1 MPNANQETSVRR
13 LIILVMALFFA
24 FGFCTVLVDT
34 LIPKLKALFAL
45 SYAEVMLTQFCFFGA
60 YFVVSIPAARLL
72 TRVGYLQSVTAGL
85 VIMAVG
91 CLLFTPAASAGV
103 YPGFLAALFL
113 LAAGVTIV
121 QVAANPLA
129 TSVGDPARAHSRLTL
144 AQAFNS
150 LATTVGPIFGATFIL
165 SGTLA
170 APDPAVLSAAQL
182 AAIRQQEA
190 SVVQAPFMFI
200 AGGLLLLAVVCWL
213 LRHWA
218 PDVHP
223 EQAGSNADAGLWRRP
238 RLAMGALSIFVYVGA
253 EVSIGSMMVN
263 YLMQPGT
270 LAASPK
276 LAGTLVSVYWGLAMV
291 GRFAGSSIL
300 RRANPGVV
308 LTVCAAGAAT
318 LAIVSGMSAG
328 ALAAGTLLAVGL
340 CNSIMFPTIF
350 ALAVEGLTPAQAP
363 KASGLLCLAIV
374 GGAIVPVLT
383 GLVADR
389 AGLGLALLVPV
400 ACYVWIG
407 TFGQLSRQRLTL
419 ATDAPA
425 TQAPA

>member
-1 MPNANQETSVRR
+1 
-13 LIILVMALFFA
+13 
-24 FGFCTVLVDT
+24 
-34 LIPKLKALFAL
+34 
-45 SYAEVMLTQFCFFGA
+45 
-60 YFVVSIPAARLL
+60 
-72 TRVGYLQSVTAGL
+72 
-85 VIMAVG
+85 
-91 CLLFTPAASAGV
+91 
-103 YPGFLAALFL
+103 
-113 LAAGVTIV
+113 
-121 QVAANPLA
+121 
-129 TSVGDPARAHSRLTL
+129 
-144 AQAFNS
+144 
-150 LATTVGPIFGATFIL
+150 
-165 SGTLA
+165 
-170 APDPAVLSAAQL
+170 
-182 AAIRQQEA
+182 
-190 SVVQAPFMFI
+190 
-200 AGGLLLLAVVCWL
+200 
-213 LRHWA
+213 
-218 PDVHP
+218 
-223 EQAGSNADAGLWRRP
+223 
-238 RLAMGALSIFVYVGA
+238 MGALSIFVYVGA